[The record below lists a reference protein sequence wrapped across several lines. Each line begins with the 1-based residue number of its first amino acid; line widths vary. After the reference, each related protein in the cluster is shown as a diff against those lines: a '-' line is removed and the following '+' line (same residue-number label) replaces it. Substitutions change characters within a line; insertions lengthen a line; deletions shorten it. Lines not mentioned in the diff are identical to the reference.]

1 MANVNFEELETAAL
15 RLPVEA
21 RARLA
26 DRLIKSL
33 DDLTQDEVAA
43 LWDGEAAAR
52 DRDLDAHPD
61 HAVPA
66 EEVLRRLR
74 MRDRD

>member
-1 MANVNFEELETAAL
+1 MISVNFDELETEAL

-26 DRLIKSL
+26 DRLLKSL
-33 DDLTQDEVAA
+33 DDLSEEEAA
-43 LWDGEAAAR
+43 VLWNDEAAAR
-52 DRDLDAHPD
+52 DRDLDAHPE

-66 EEVLRRLR
+66 DEVLRRLR
-74 MRDRD
+74 KLVE